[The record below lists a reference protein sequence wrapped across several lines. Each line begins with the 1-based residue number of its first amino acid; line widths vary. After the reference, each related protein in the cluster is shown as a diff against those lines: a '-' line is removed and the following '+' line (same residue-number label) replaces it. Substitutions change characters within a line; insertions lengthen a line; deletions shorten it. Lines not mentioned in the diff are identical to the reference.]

1 MSIVPIIAK
10 LVREERL
17 MPYQPTVVRA
27 PHPQGPRFLWLAPG
41 VHQWCFPADTHP
53 DTRITDESLA
63 HLGDQFNAFVCGEFM
78 DYKDGV
84 DIRRLRPRERD
95 IWEIRSH
102 LKQPQLRVLGWFALP
117 KLFVG
122 THNAVRD
129 DLEESDGPKWEK
141 IIDATDQMRTELV
154 GRVDYYHVD
163 GGEYVRN
170 PA

>member
-1 MSIVPIIAK
+1 
-10 LVREERL
+10 
-17 MPYQPTVVRA
+17 
-27 PHPQGPRFLWLAPG
+27 
-41 VHQWCFPADTHP
+41 
-53 DTRITDESLA
+53 
-63 HLGDQFNAFVCGEFM
+63 
-78 DYKDGV
+78 
-84 DIRRLRPRERD
+84 
-95 IWEIRSH
+95 
-102 LKQPQLRVLGWFALP
+102 
-117 KLFVG
+117 VG